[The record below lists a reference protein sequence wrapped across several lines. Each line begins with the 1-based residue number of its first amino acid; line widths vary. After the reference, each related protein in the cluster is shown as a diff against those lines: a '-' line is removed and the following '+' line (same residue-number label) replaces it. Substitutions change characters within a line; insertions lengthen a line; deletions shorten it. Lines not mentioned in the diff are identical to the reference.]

1 MLLTDVC
8 GKLCYLINKA
18 IFFIS
23 LAHYT
28 IMCECVKERKR
39 EREKGWERGTEREG
53 WGREKEGGSAEKGE
67 RIVLLGGVF
76 LHIYHFFPR

>member
-1 MLLTDVC
+1 
-8 GKLCYLINKA
+8 
-18 IFFIS
+18 
-23 LAHYT
+23 
-28 IMCECVKERKR
+28 MCECVKERKR